1 VSPWERARQVARHH
15 NAAPILSTFKR
26 MTKTLFPV
34 RHLARSLAMA
44 VLATSAAMSLT
55 ATSAKAETFDGEY
68 VVTFLG
74 LPIARSR
81 FSTTIDGDRYSVDG
95 HVASA
100 GIATIIS
107 SVKGKSTAS
116 GTFAG
121 DATRPRAFR
130 MEYSEGKRRQSTAI
144 GFRGDQVVSTEND
157 PPLKKRGKDWVKLEP
172 GHLKGATDPLS
183 AGLVRASAPEKVCRR
198 TLKLYDGE
206 FRLDVRLQPA
216 PGVPRIE
223 GYGDAVVLCRA
234 RPKPVAGYRK
244 GRRALDYLENRS
256 RIMIAFAPLATTG
269 LYAPVYATVGTEI
282 GTVTVKATRVAG
294 PG

>member
-1 VSPWERARQVARHH
+1 MPLIDRRGRWRTALAALAGLMAGALGAR
-15 NAAPILSTFKR
+15 
-26 MTKTLFPV
+26 
-34 RHLARSLAMA
+34 
-44 VLATSAAMSLT
+44 
-55 ATSAKAETFDGEY
+55 AETFAGEY
-68 VVTFLG
+68 VVTYLG
-74 LPIARSR
+74 LPIARST
-81 FSTTIDGDRYSVDG
+81 FSTTIDGDRYFVDG
-95 HVASA
+95 SVASA

-121 DATRPRAFR
+121 DATRPQAFR
-130 MEYSEGKRRQSTAI
+130 MEYSEGKRRQMTAI
-144 GFRGDQVVSTEND
+144 GFRGDRVVSTEND
-157 PPLKKRGKDWVKLEP
+157 PPLKKRGKDWVKVEP
-172 GHLKGATDPLS
+172 GDLKGATDPLS
-183 AGLVRASAPEKVCRR
+183 AGLLRASAPERVCGR
-198 TLKLYDGE
+198 TLRLYDGE
-206 FRLDVRLQPA
+206 FRLDVRLQHA
-216 PGVPRIE
+216 PDAPRIE

-282 GTVTVKATRVAG
+282 GTVTVRATRLAT